1 MSRPLAFKALVP
13 LIAGVLVLGGCSSAS
28 KEAGATTSTTESTTQ
43 TSATSAPAS
52 VPGSAPASGTGPTS
66 GAAETGTKCA
76 TTDTLTA
83 SMAIAWTIF
92 PIQLGEQT
100 GIFAKHCLKIEESD
114 VTAPPASIAALL
126 GGSADVIQVPVNNII
141 TTAAQGVP
149 LRIIG
154 PNMALPTD
162 AKTLDPKK
170 YDPTGLYAAK
180 GSSIASPKDLAGKT
194 VGVPSRGTQ
203 LEMSVAAAVQADGG
217 DPTKINWV
225 VLDQPTMIQ
234 QLKANKIDAAT
245 VTAPFTSTLEA
256 DGYTRTFAL
265 ALALMDA
272 GSTYSVWVT
281 SANTLAAKHD
291 ALQRFHDAII
301 EVNQYAVAHQDEAM
315 QVIADKTK
323 TPLATIKAGP
333 SIYVGV
339 DFNMDRDVTP
349 VAQKLLKLGYIKQIP
364 DLSAAVGIG

>member
-1 MSRPLAFKALVP
+1 MSRPLVFKALVP
-13 LIAGVLVLGGCSSAS
+13 LIVGVLVLGGCSSAS
-28 KEAGATTSTTESTTQ
+28 KEAGATMSTSESTTQ

-52 VPGSAPASGTGPTS
+52 APASGTGPTS
-66 GAAETGTKCA
+66 GASGGVETGTKCA

-126 GGSADVIQVPVNNII
+126 GGSADVIQVPVNNIV
-141 TTAAQGVP
+141 TTAAQSVP

-154 PNMALPTD
+154 PNMGLPAD
-162 AKTLDPKK
+162 AKTLDPKT

-180 GSSIASPKDLAGKT
+180 GATIASPKDLAGKT
-194 VGVPSRGTQ
+194 IGVPSRGTQ

-281 SANTLAAKHD
+281 SASTLATKHD

-323 TPLATIKAGP
+323 TPLATIKSGP
-333 SIYVGV
+333 GIYVGV
-339 DFNMDRDVTP
+339 DFNMDRDVMP